1 MDRVRELMPDLEV
14 VEMGAGS
21 SAWDDE
27 NYANLGVEWYSVL
40 AELLRTNQ
48 AGGKVF
54 QNKRA
59 ISELTSRKREIRSDG
74 RWQLEAKEKVK
85 KRGGRSPDWG
95 DAIAMCYAPRPN
107 AGLIEYYRQLL
118 EAQNAPAAKSIAANP
133 FFNRQTREI
142 EVPAPNGKAGPKP
155 DLQDPKAQ
163 HLMDIYNQTFWGVQ
177 PKESCAACG
186 ELLDP
191 KETKVTDFIQSWHQ
205 TCATRRF

>member
-21 SAWDDE
+21 SAWDE
-27 NYANLGVEWYSVL
+27 ANYADLGVEWYSVL

-107 AGLIEYYRQLL
+107 AGLIEYYRRLV
-118 EAQNAPAAKSIAANP
+118 EEKNAAASKSVAANRLL
-133 FFNRQTREI
+133 NGRI
-142 EVPAPNGKAGPKP
+142 GGVEVNSHLRKTPEAKP
-155 DLQDPKAQ
+155 DLQAPKVQ
-163 HLMDIYNQTFWGVQ
+163 HLIDVYNEAFWGTQV
-177 PKESCAACG
+177 KDVCAGCEEPFASM
-186 ELLDP
+186 EAR
-191 KETKVTDFIQSWHQ
+191 VTDFIQSWHAG
-205 TCATRRF
+205 CKPPF